1 MRSFL
6 IYAFDY
12 LKIAPLCSASI
23 HLRLFIFGQIVRID
37 TSLGLTRAQW
47 IIVFVAGKTRPI
59 NGINAHLM
67 AIADERVITKAC
79 DFLAILSKVRKA
91 KVFAIVYYDL
101 EALIVDQCPKAHVTF
116 LGNMGFIF
124 VTFFGPKYLN
134 LSK

>member
-1 MRSFL
+1 M
-6 IYAFDY
+6 
-12 LKIAPLCSASI
+12 
-23 HLRLFIFGQIVRID
+23 
-37 TSLGLTRAQW
+37 TRAQW

-79 DFLAILSKVRKA
+79 HFLAILSKVRKA